1 MSSVASPLVHSNL
14 LDNGVMVITVNRPD
28 RRNALN
34 LKIKEMLTDAVL
46 TADRDDAVRVVVLV
60 GAEGCFIAGTDL
72 GEQIGMTPTD
82 HILMETDRIFS
93 ALRRCTKPLIAAVEG
108 YALGGG
114 CEIALACDLI
124 VAGRTA
130 KFGLPEIRLGV
141 MPGAGG
147 TQRLMRTIG
156 RYKTMRIVLTGEFV
170 EGQDAHDMGF
180 VSEVTEDGG
189 ALDRALEQAGRI
201 AAMPP
206 LSVRSIKEVA
216 QAGADMSLD
225 AALLLERKAFQV
237 LFNSAD
243 QSEGMGAFVE
253 KRRPVFNGR

>member
-237 LFNSAD
+237 LFDFAD

>member
-1 MSSVASPLVHSNL
+1 MSDKESQFVHSTL
-14 LDNGVMVITVNRPD
+14 HDNGVIVVTINRPA

-34 LKIKEMLTDAVL
+34 LEIKRKLADAVL
-46 TADRDDAVRVVVLV
+46 AADRDDAVRVIVLV
-60 GAEGCFIAGTDL
+60 GADRCFIAGTDL
-72 GEQIGMTPTD
+72 DEQIEMTPTD
-82 HILMETDRIFS
+82 HILLETDGIFS

-130 KFGLPEIRLGV
+130 KFGLPEVRLGV

-156 RYKTMRIVLTGEFV
+156 RYKTMRIVLTGEFI
-170 EGQDAHDMGF
+170 EGQDAYDMGF

-189 ALDRALEQAGRI
+189 ALDRALEQAARI

-206 LSVRSIKEVA
+206 LSVKSIKEVA

-237 LFNSAD
+237 LFDSAD

-253 KRRPVFNGR
+253 KRKPVFKGR

>member
-237 LFNSAD
+237 LFDSAD